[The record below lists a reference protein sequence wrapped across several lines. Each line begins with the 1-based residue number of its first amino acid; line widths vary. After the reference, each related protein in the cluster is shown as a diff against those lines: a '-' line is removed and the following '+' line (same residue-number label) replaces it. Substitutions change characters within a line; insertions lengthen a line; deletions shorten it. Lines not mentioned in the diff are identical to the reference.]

1 MASISAALRRR
12 VIELANGRC
21 EYCLSPQSH
30 SPAPFAVDHISPRS
44 REGEDEIENL
54 ALSCPGCNGAKYNK
68 IEGID
73 PATGATIAFF
83 HPRQQR
89 WNEHFIWSDD
99 ALTLLGISEV
109 GRATIAALHLNR
121 EGVVNLRDAL
131 QARGLHPPADPN
143 L

>member
-1 MASISAALRRR
+1 MASVAAALRRR
-12 VIELANGRC
+12 VIELAGGRC
-21 EYCLSPQSH
+21 EYCRSPQSH
-30 SPAPFAVDHISPRS
+30 SPSPFAVDHISPRS
-44 REGEDEIENL
+44 RDGEDEIENL
-54 ALSCPGCNGAKYNK
+54 ALACPGCNGAKYNK
-68 IEGID
+68 IESID
-73 PATGATIAFF
+73 PATGATVALF

-89 WNEHFIWSDD
+89 WSGHFIWSDD

-131 QARGLHPPADPN
+131 QARGLHPPPESD